1 MNTQTNELKSIIK
14 AVAGS
19 VFTSAG
25 VHKAPSN
32 AALGSPV
39 AGITT
44 GTIIITVPNIIAEI
58 ARVQNGEKLKKKY
71 CDKNACSCSHYIP
84 GEKIRFLNTWL
95 NIHLPK

>member
-1 MNTQTNELKSIIK
+1 LKSIIK

-19 VFTSAG
+19 VLTSAG

-58 ARVQNGEKLKKKY
+58 ARVQNGGKLKKKY
-71 CDKNACSCSHYIP
+71 RDKNVCSCSHFVP
-84 GEKIRFLNTWL
+84 GEKMRFLSTWL

>member
-71 CDKNACSCSHYIP
+71 CDKNACSCSHCIP
-84 GEKIRFLNTWL
+84 GEKI
-95 NIHLPK
+95 